1 MASLGEIQAIVR
13 QMDGTFTIPESRGAM
28 TVEVT
33 GNNVRVIDAS
43 GKTLQNLSGPQA
55 RQTLAEI
62 VDRLRL
68 TPKKLEAAKVIP
80 ASAAKRVKGLAPT
93 ARKRLDPQFEAQ
105 VSQPRRA
112 PVGKEIF
119 SKAAGEVDNAVR
131 TADRARTIER
141 SQTALARAEGTFPP
155 ISVEEQAALDVLEK
169 RRSRL
174 QGEIIE
180 RRRLAGRESIPG
192 EMLDELRDIN
202 REIEALGP
210 GEQTGKYV
218 QASGVTKQGVP
229 GKQLPLTPTV
239 APIRGAE
246 TKSGA
251 ILNLAEE
258 EMRLQREVAKG
269 ERAVAAERPRRA
281 IPLEE
286 QRLTGRLQGQLET
299 KIDRLKSAINREG
312 AKLKKAGARNK
323 ASIKRRIVNLQ
334 QQIDSATELLRQTST
349 PADAFTQVSVEAGG
363 TPRISGSAKFAG
375 GMKRDVSEFRPP
387 VGEPAQPTR
396 RVTSARG
403 APTPQDIAGI
413 KRRFP
418 NDPVRQRAALEEMVA
433 RFAEVG
439 EKAAARTPSRGVA
452 ETAASTLARNKA
464 RLAATTEAMDVALGV
479 GDATEREMAA
489 MQRRMEQIRTEIRN
503 PATKSLD
510 ALNELRGELNQLE
523 DEFGRK
529 FGRSSAARTRL
540 GTMSKRARGGGSFN
554 EMPAILEEFIFRN
567 KLGAREQIESASG
580 PRGVL
585 SAGEAERARVRD
597 LLERK
602 VKPRKPSG
610 GNLER
615 MLAQVRFDRPRPPAT
630 PEEIQA
636 AREFLLRRFMQRSS
650 TGKARPKGT
659 PANVQLGDI
668 KARLFTGEG
677 PMAAQG
683 EETARL
689 LSRLDRRVRVGG
701 RYPDT
706 IMSSPKLIEA
716 MAAGM
721 PKSAEDKN
729 LLKKLFKA
737 FSREEGMLAQGMREP
752 GQRTAEA
759 FGRRIRGLGPSTA
772 RGEAAAARMLEVLKK
787 RGLSGKYGAIVP
799 LLILSLLGVGG
810 AAMASSGGRSRAA

>member
-55 RQTLAEI
+55 RQALAEI

-93 ARKRLDPQFEAQ
+93 ARGRLDPQFD
-105 VSQPRRA
+105 VVISQPRRA
-112 PVGKEIF
+112 PVGQEIF
-119 SKAAGEVDNAVR
+119 GEAQQEVEKAIKAADLER
-131 TADRARTIER
+131 TTER
-141 SQTALARAEGTFPP
+141 SQIARERARGAFPP
-155 ISVEEQAALDVLEK
+155 VATEATAADDILREQRATLESNIK
-169 RRSRL
+169 RRVRL
-174 QGEIIE
+174 GG
-180 RRRLAGRESIPG
+180 AESVP
-192 EMLDELRDIN
+192 ESMFAEL
-202 REIEALGP
+202 EAL
-210 GEQTGKYV
+210 EQKIAPKIPATETGKFV
-218 QASGVTKQGVP
+218 EASGVAREGRP
-229 GKQLPLTPTV
+229 GKQLPLTPKV
-239 APIRGAE
+239 GPVRGAE
-246 TKSGA
+246 TRSGA

-258 EMRLQREVAKG
+258 EMRLQQEVAKG
-269 ERAVAAERPRRA
+269 ERAVAGERPRRA

-375 GMKRDVSEFRPP
+375 GMRRDVSEFRPP

-403 APTPQDIAGI
+403 TPTPQDIAGI

-529 FGRSSAARTRL
+529 FGRNVKARTRTGVLTGRGKDL
-540 GTMSKRARGGGSFN
+540 GI
-554 EMPAILEEFIFRN
+554 PAILEEFLLRDA
-567 KLGAREQIESASG
+567 KSQPKAGGKRERYMKAQR
-580 PRGVL
+580 RGLRRTV
-585 SAGEAERARVRD
+585 AERPPQAVLDLIDRLRD
-597 LLERK
+597 QR
-602 VKPRKPSG
+602 G
-610 GNLER
+610 
-615 MLAQVRFDRPRPPAT
+615 FDRPRPAAT
-630 PEEIQA
+630 PEEMRA
-636 AREFLLRRFMQRSS
+636 ALEGLQNRFMRDR
-650 TGKARPKGT
+650 GKARPKGT

-668 KARLFTGEG
+668 KARLLAGEG

-721 PKSAEDKN
+721 PKSAEDKD

-810 AAMASSGGRSRAA
+810 AAMASGGGRSRAA